1 MRIQLVVLL
10 VAASQIGA
18 TDCGQ
23 AIKDPGFDLWCGD
36 TLCAWTVERGAITKV
51 PTWNEGDPG
60 VSLDGDDVAI
70 AQVSPV
76 AASDGGCIE
85 LDMIANVDDSAQVAI
100 NFDVYDD
107 GTIDNSQRIPT
118 SSWQPVSFVIDVDSD
133 AWSGMKF
140 EITKT
145 GSGQAVLAQISATVL
160 DASQCSGFAP
170 IVPASIPLGATCYS
184 NSDCGSGATC
194 DGAQPLFSFGT
205 CVGCSAGSGSD
216 DAGDTCGSGSVC
228 GLGVPVSPVV
238 DIPAECIASASQPL
252 GERCLADADCATGIC
267 TLNTCSTCRVPGS
280 SCNGALLC
288 EAGWAGVTEISG
300 NTPWV
305 CGAGEHQQPSGA
317 PCASNA
323 DCASSVCNGQE
334 RMQCDDGRVCASD
347 TDCPFGGS
355 DVSNPLD
362 NGPCVQ
368 VGIQGGSCQ

>member
-1 MRIQLVVLL
+1 MRLQLVVLL
-10 VAASQIGA
+10 VAASQVGA

-36 TLCAWTVERGAITKV
+36 TLCSWTVERGAITKV

-118 SSWQPVSFVIDVDSD
+118 SSWQPMSFVIDVDSD

-170 IVPASIPLGATCYS
+170 IVPVSVPLGASCYS

-194 DGAQPLFSFGT
+194 AGEEPLFTLGT
-205 CVGCSAGSGSD
+205 CVGCMAGS
-216 DAGDTCGSGSVC
+216 GDTCGSGGAC
-228 GLGVPVSPVV
+228 GLGIPVSPVV
-238 DIPAECIASASQPL
+238 EIPTECIAAGSQPL
-252 GERCLADADCATGIC
+252 GERCIADADCATAIC
-267 TLNTCSTCRVPGS
+267 SANTCSTCRELGSDCGGGYQCQSDWQVPVG
-280 SCNGALLC
+280 
-288 EAGWAGVTEISG
+288 G
-300 NTPWV
+300 NSPWI
-305 CGAGEHQQPSGA
+305 CGPDQHLPSGA
-317 PCASNA
+317 PCGKNQ
-323 DCASSVCNGQE
+323 DCASGVCNGQE

-368 VGIQGGSCQ
+368 VGVQGGSCQ